1 MGTAKQYNDIS
12 LAAQCNEVEREMIPF
27 NNVTRDTVLQISI
40 DQCYAKE
47 RFWQEYEYI
56 RM

>member
-1 MGTAKQYNDIS
+1 M
-12 LAAQCNEVEREMIPF
+12 
-27 NNVTRDTVLQISI
+27 QISI

-56 RM
+56 KMWQEYIIHRGPSFQQVKTTLYMYNIWDFIFYF